1 MEENFK
7 NNNSHKLFKPV
18 RELEGREYKPV
29 FSIKNSQGQLM
40 MKKQDILNIGKSHF
54 EKHLNT

>member
-7 NNNSHKLFKPV
+7 KNNSHRLFKQV
-18 RELEGREYKPV
+18 RELEGKRYTPI
-29 FSIKNSQGQLM
+29 FSMNNSQGQLM
-40 MKKQDILNIGKSHF
+40 MKKQDILNIYKLYF